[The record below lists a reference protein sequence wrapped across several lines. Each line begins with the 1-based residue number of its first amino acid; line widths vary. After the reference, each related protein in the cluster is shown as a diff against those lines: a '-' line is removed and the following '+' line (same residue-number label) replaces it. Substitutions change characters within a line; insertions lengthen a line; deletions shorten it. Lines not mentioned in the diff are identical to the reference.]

1 MFFCSPSPNLS
12 MTLPTQ
18 VLPRSYSA
26 FLLISKASNLYSGMK
41 QEDATVRKNCEE
53 MLKEVAR

>member
-1 MFFCSPSPNLS
+1 